1 MSKYFQGGL
10 HMTRYRFRG
19 ICLLFLMGHAT
30 ACAGGSSSWQSPGL
44 SPSLDSADVS
54 RSFSLARYIE
64 AAQPDQVRITTE
76 DRTQYLL
83 YSPSVESDEIVSSDG
98 LSVPI
103 ADIVNLE
110 IWDETDGWSPF
121 AIVGGII
128 LIPVALI
135 ILVIAAW
142 VVGSS

>member
-1 MSKYFQGGL
+1 
-10 HMTRYRFRG
+10 MTRYRFRG